1 VDPSTGEPTSGGA
14 IVILSVTPQQAEM
27 VRFAQEGD
35 PMNLYLLLRSP
46 ADVAAEDVETT
57 GITLREL
64 VDRHGV
70 LPPRVIIT
78 KLP

>member
-1 VDPSTGEPTSGGA
+1 
-14 IVILSVTPQQAEM
+14 M

>member
-1 VDPSTGEPTSGGA
+1 
-14 IVILSVTPQQAEM
+14 M
-27 VRFAQEGD
+27 VRFAQLDG
-35 PMNLYLLLRSP
+35 NLYLLLRAP
-46 ADVAAEDVETT
+46 ADVAAADVETT